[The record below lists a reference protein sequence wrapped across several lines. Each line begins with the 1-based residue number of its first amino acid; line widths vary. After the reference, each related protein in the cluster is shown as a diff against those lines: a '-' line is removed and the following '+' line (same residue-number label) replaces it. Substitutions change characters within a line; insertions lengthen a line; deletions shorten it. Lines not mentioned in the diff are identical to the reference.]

1 MNIEDIKLKIREI
14 HEKILIQEKRI
25 IDEKNSISILDLDT
39 QLMNIK
45 ILYDQY
51 LTLQQYCLQNNLF
64 SAIADEPISP
74 NVEEILVEEEKL
86 PTNQLSIESLFDLEA
101 EEKLTTPKKQPSEP
115 ITPIA
120 PEPVE
125 EPEEEKTPMLASE
138 KTEIQEPKEEE
149 KVEKIEEI
157 EEIVKNEEPLTVEDS
172 IETPPIEIDID
183 NIEFVE
189 EEFGDEEEDTYDD
202 KQEDYQ
208 EPFSPQ
214 INPMIDSKEPEIAMP
229 TTKSTISDL
238 YNSKK
243 DINEQYSDGSN
254 NMVAS
259 KFQKTQVNDLMKAID
274 INNKFLFIRELFNGN
289 GSVFTETINQLN
301 QYPRLTEAMEYF
313 EKIKIEY
320 RWKDNSEAYKKLY
333 ELILTKYS

>member
-25 IDEKNSISILDLDT
+25 IDEKKSISALDLDT

-51 LTLQQYCLQNNLF
+51 LSLQQYYLQNDAF
-64 SAIADEPISP
+64 WVATDEMDS
-74 NVEEILVEEEKL
+74 VEAEEIESEEEKL
-86 PTNQLSIESLFDLEA
+86 PANQLSIESLFDLEA
-101 EEKLTTPKKQPSEP
+101 EVATPEKQPLEP
-115 ITPIA
+115 VTPTA
-120 PEPVE
+120 PEAKEEPVE
-125 EPEEEKTPMLASE
+125 EKTLVLESE

-157 EEIVKNEEPLTVEDS
+157 EETVKKEEPLTAEES
-172 IETPPIEIDID
+172 TETPPIEIDID

-189 EEFGDEEEDTYDD
+189 EEFGYEEEADD
-202 KQEDYQ
+202 YENKQEEYQ

-214 INPMIDSKEPEIAMP
+214 INPMIDDKEPEIAMP

-243 DINEQYSDGSN
+243 DINEQYSKSSN
-254 NMVAS
+254 NMVAN

-301 QYPRLTEAMEYF
+301 QYPRLTEAMDYF
-313 EKIKIEY
+313 EKIKLEY
-320 RWKDNSEAYKKLY
+320 RWKDHSEAYKKLY

>member
-25 IDEKNSISILDLDT
+25 IDEKKSISALDLDT

-51 LTLQQYCLQNNLF
+51 LSLQQYYLQNDAF
-64 SAIADEPISP
+64 WVATDEMDS
-74 NVEEILVEEEKL
+74 VEAEEIESEEEKL
-86 PTNQLSIESLFDLEA
+86 PANQLSIESLFDLEA
-101 EEKLTTPKKQPSEP
+101 EVATPEKQPLEP
-115 ITPIA
+115 VTPTA
-120 PEPVE
+120 PEAKEEPVE
-125 EPEEEKTPMLASE
+125 EKTLVLEPE

-157 EEIVKNEEPLTVEDS
+157 EETVKKEEPLTAEES
-172 IETPPIEIDID
+172 TETPPIEIDID

-189 EEFGDEEEDTYDD
+189 EEFGYEEEADD
-202 KQEDYQ
+202 YENKQEEYQ

-214 INPMIDSKEPEIAMP
+214 INPMIDDKEPEIAMP

-243 DINEQYSDGSN
+243 DINEQYSKSSN
-254 NMVAS
+254 NMVAN

-301 QYPRLTEAMEYF
+301 QYPRLTEAMDYF
-313 EKIKIEY
+313 EKIKLEY
-320 RWKDNSEAYKKLY
+320 RWKDHSEAYKKLY

>member
-25 IDEKNSISILDLDT
+25 IDEKKSISALDLDT

-51 LTLQQYCLQNNLF
+51 LSLQQYCLQNDAF
-64 SAIADEPISP
+64 WVATDEMDS
-74 NVEEILVEEEKL
+74 VEAEKIESEEEKL
-86 PTNQLSIESLFDLEA
+86 PANQLSIESLFDLEA
-101 EEKLTTPKKQPSEP
+101 EVATPEKQPSEP
-115 ITPIA
+115 VTPTVPKA
-120 PEPVE
+120 NEEPVE
-125 EPEEEKTPMLASE
+125 EKTPVLESE
-138 KTEIQEPKEEE
+138 KTEIQEPKEGE
-149 KVEKIEEI
+149 KVEKTEEI
-157 EEIVKNEEPLTVEDS
+157 EETVKKEEPLTAEEPT
-172 IETPPIEIDID
+172 ETPPIEIDID

-189 EEFGDEEEDTYDD
+189 EEFGYEEETDD
-202 KQEDYQ
+202 YENKQEEYQ

-243 DINEQYSDGSN
+243 DINEQYSESSN
-254 NMVAS
+254 NMVAN

-301 QYPRLTEAMEYF
+301 QYPRLTEAMDYF
-313 EKIKIEY
+313 EKIKLEY
-320 RWKDNSEAYKKLY
+320 RWKDHSEAYKKLY